1 MVGRALR
8 SVRVLLDEDRPDA
21 GSEDTSTDTSWTRR
35 RGILRGKPSIRLLKP
50 RHMRA

>member
-1 MVGRALR
+1 MVGRALW
-8 SVRVLLDEDRPDA
+8 SVRVLLDEDRPVA
-21 GSEDTSTDTSWTRR
+21 GSEDTSWTRR